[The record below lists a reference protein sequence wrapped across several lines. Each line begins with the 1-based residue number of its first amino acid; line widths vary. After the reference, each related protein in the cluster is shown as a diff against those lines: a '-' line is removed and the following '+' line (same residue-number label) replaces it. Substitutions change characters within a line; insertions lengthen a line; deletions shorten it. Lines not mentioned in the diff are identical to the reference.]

1 MWTIHSLFQKIA
13 YILFPKACY
22 SCRKEGFSLCASC
35 LVRCRQPI
43 DTPYIY
49 ITSVYSFKDPLIKR
63 AIHAIKYYHR
73 KDLVE
78 PLAEGIVQTIKKDSN
93 YDLTKDQWILVP
105 VPMPQLRKYMRGY
118 NQAELIAQ
126 ELARKLSLPLRKDLI
141 VRVRTPKR
149 QVMTK
154 SRSERLKNQHAS
166 FKVTGD
172 IGGLYI
178 LLVDDVTTTGATLH
192 EQRKILLKAGAKN
205 VRAVTIAH

>member
-1 MWTIHSLFQKIA
+1 M
-13 YILFPKACY
+13 
-22 SCRKEGFSLCASC
+22 
-35 LVRCRQPI
+35 
-43 DTPYIY
+43 
-49 ITSVYSFKDPLIKR
+49 YSFKDPLIKR
-63 AIHAIKYYHR
+63 VIHAIKYYHR

-78 PLAEGIVQTIKKDSN
+78 PLAEGIAQTIKKDSG

-105 VPMPQLRKYMRGY
+105 VPMPQFRKYMRGY

-141 VRVRTPKR
+141 VRVHAPKR
-149 QVMTK
+149 QATMK

-172 IGGLYI
+172 VDGLRI

-192 EQRKILLKAGAKN
+192 EQRIILLKAGARS